1 VKSIIV
7 LLAAITLASCSK
19 VPAGYVGV
27 KVHLL
32 GSSKG
37 VDSEVLDVGRYWL
50 GANEELY
57 LFPVFQQNKTW
68 IKYTQDGYES
78 RYGQFTFQSKEGL
91 EASANIGI
99 TYSLKREKV
108 HEVFQKYRKGIEE
121 ITEVFIR
128 NHVRDALQQVSS
140 TREIESLF
148 GIGKNEFIKS
158 VNEIVKKS
166 VSKDGLDIHKVYLVG
181 SIKLPESVTK
191 SLNAKIEATQRAQ
204 QRENELREAQA
215 EAQKKIAEAK
225 GKAESDIEKARGEAE
240 AILLRAKAT
249 AEANRTINKS
259 LTEDLIEYEK
269 IKVWDGK
276 LPQVTGSNSA
286 LMLNLRG
293 S

>member
-1 VKSIIV
+1 MKSIIV